1 MLEVILTL
9 VVLLGGIG
17 LWWMRRPEGPAP
29 RARATQHVDFSDT
42 QPVYAGANAR
52 VQTLLPQA
60 TSQTLAVDNRLVRPE
75 TLPAPVRDALLSELR
90 TIPRPPRALHQML
103 SPEFVGRASSN
114 ELADLVMSE
123 PVVAARVMAA
133 VNSPLYGLRKAV
145 TSVGPAITF
154 LGLTTVRNL
163 CVQYLLSENMAP
175 KDPAL
180 RAEFDTLWN
189 ASAIASELCLHLG
202 KQLRLPDT
210 GSMATQL
217 VLSFVGRQAAAALL
231 QRRQAERAVTRLPDG
246 LGVAQRA
253 LAEQERLGLSSGEL
267 GAMLMHDWGLPE
279 ASITETRGIGRIAF
293 VPAPAPDPMRS
304 ARLAVCAISAVLA
317 ERIARGELLDLASY
331 RASQD
336 PSDDLRALRQ
346 HLTPAAVM
354 QLEEALHAPEMARVL
369 G

>member
-1 MLEVILTL
+1 MLEVVLTL
-9 VVLLGGIG
+9 VVVLGGIG

-29 RARATQHVDFSDT
+29 RARAIQPVDFSDT
-42 QPVYAGANAR
+42 QPVHGGPIERVKPIVSEAR
-52 VQTLLPQA
+52 GEA
-60 TSQTLAVDNRLVRPE
+60 LAVDARLNRHE
-75 TLPAPVRDALLSELR
+75 TLPPPVRDALLSELR

-103 SPEFVGRASSN
+103 SSEFLGRASSN
-114 ELADLVMSE
+114 ELGDLVMSE

-180 RAEFDTLWN
+180 RGEFDTLWK

-202 KQLRLPDT
+202 KQLRLPDV
-210 GSMATQL
+210 GGMATQL
-217 VLSFVGRQAAAALL
+217 VLSYVGRLAAAALL

-246 LGVAQRA
+246 LGLVERA

-267 GAMLMHDWGLPE
+267 GALLMHDWGLPGE
-279 ASITETRGIGRIAF
+279 SIAETRGIAQIAF
-293 VPAPAPDPMRS
+293 VPAPASDPMRS

-317 ERIARGELLDLASY
+317 DRIAHGELLDLAAY

-354 QLEEALHAPEMARVL
+354 QLEDALHAPEIARVL